1 MKQDI
6 NLVLIAENNFSVLNR
21 IVNIL
26 NRRRVRIR
34 RMDAH
39 EEPQDFRRGS
49 VSMVIHTTADM
60 ACKVKLQLEKLI
72 EVEAVSYH
80 IHQPTQERPVP
91 VVRQSLHA
99 VVEDIPTNPDHV

>member
-6 NLVLIAENNFSVLNR
+6 DMLLIAENNFSVLNR

-34 RMDAH
+34 RISAH
-39 EEPQDFRRGS
+39 EEPDNFRRGS
-49 VSMVIHTTADM
+49 VSMIIHTTTDM
-60 ACKVKLQLEKLI
+60 ADKVKLQLEKLI

-80 IHQPTQERPVP
+80 LHQP
-91 VVRQSLHA
+91 VREHA
-99 VVEDIPTNPDHV
+99 TVANPPATYSIL